1 MVHIW
6 VLMNNTLIYNTE
18 ETEQLGLNKNI
29 FFLKATDE

>member
-6 VLMNNTLIYNTE
+6 VLMNNTLIYNAE

-29 FFLKATDE
+29 KKATDE